1 MRLLLGHQVRQVH
14 PLLRL
19 VVTQWLWLCLL
30 LLLLQEKD
38 RPRRVVMLELMLLLV
53 RSVMAAKLVLIRDE
67 VRLRRVSVI
76 GILKLL
82 PLHLLRL
89 ALVNHL
95 RHLKLLVVVCILTGL
110 GGVCGHGWHTTL
122 LELPARR
129 VFTIE
134 VLGQGDELAFW
145 SY

>member
-53 RSVMAAKLVLIRDE
+53 RSVVAAELVLIRDK

-76 GILKLL
+76 GILKLS
-82 PLHLLRL
+82 LHLLRL
-89 ALVNHL
+89 VLVYHL
-95 RHLKLLVVVCILTGL
+95 RHLKQLVFFCILTSL
-110 GGVCGHGWHTTL
+110 GGVCGHGRHTTL
-122 LELPARR
+122 FKLPTCR
-129 VFTIE
+129 VFTVE
-134 VLGQGDELAFW
+134 VLG
-145 SY
+145 